1 MLLFIHKRFH
11 CLIVLLLFISLY
23 MLTTWF
29 RTPKTTARTKSIT
42 QLLNYRRPLSSS
54 TTVFKM
60 PAPFQYKQ
68 PEHRLTLIPGPI
80 EFSDDV
86 LASMAIPSQAHTSPD
101 FIYTFQ
107 YVLQNL
113 RKLFKSTDANTQ
125 GYVLS
130 GSGTLGWDVAATNII
145 EPGEKVLVLST
156 GFFSDSFAECL
167 KVYGADVD
175 VITAE
180 IGDVVPLDK
189 IKDQLQKEKYA
200 AITIT
205 HVDTSTSVV
214 SDVEAIS
221 KVVKEVSPET
231 LIIVDGVCSVG
242 VEDIEFDK
250 WGLDFV

>member
-29 RTPKTTARTKSIT
+29 RTPKTTAGTKSIT

-214 SDVEAIS
+214 SDS
-221 KVVKEVSPET
+221 F
-231 LIIVDGVCSVG
+231 
-242 VEDIEFDK
+242 IEFNVLNTNRANPINND
-250 WGLDFV
+250 